1 MQAPTDFIAVSAIC
15 ALAAA
20 LGNGVRIAPKQNDDW
35 VVVPNLWGMII
46 GRPSAM
52 KSPAMKEALG
62 PLQNLEKDLR
72 DQWSSD
78 CGDAELE
85 AKLAKLTEHDRQKKA
100 KGARR
105 RGFGCRS
112 RCLVERRARP
122 GGPRGPPRL
131 VVNDVTV
138 EKLGELLNENPRGL
152 LLVRDELHGALSRLD
167 REDYQSE
174 RAFYLEAYN
183 GDGSFTFDRIGR
195 GTIHIPCCTLSMI
208 GGIQPSRVSSLV
220 AEAAKGGGSD
230 GLLQRFQLVGLAG

>member
-1 MQAPTDFIAVSAIC
+1 MPLAMSCRATRQDQADR
-15 ALAAA
+15 AA
-20 LGNGVRIAPKQNDDW
+20 
-35 VVVPNLWGMII
+35 
-46 GRPSAM
+46 
-52 KSPAMKEALG
+52 
-62 PLQNLEKDLR
+62 
-72 DQWSSD
+72 
-78 CGDAELE
+78 
-85 AKLAKLTEHDRQKKA
+85 
-100 KGARR
+100 
-105 RGFGCRS
+105 
-112 RCLVERRARP
+112 
-122 GGPRGPPRL
+122 PPRL

-230 GLLQRFQLVGLAG
+230 GLLQRFQLAVWPDELTRLELGRRSSEPSVPRDLREGNSGPSSFAPCVRGSSHHLPLLPGRPAALPELDGGAPPRSSKRRSFRQHSKAIS